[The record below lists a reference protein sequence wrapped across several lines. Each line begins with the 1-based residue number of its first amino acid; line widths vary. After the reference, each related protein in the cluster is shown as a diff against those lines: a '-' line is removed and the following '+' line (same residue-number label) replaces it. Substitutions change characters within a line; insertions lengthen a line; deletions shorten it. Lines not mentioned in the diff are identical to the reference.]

1 MLLSKCKHDKV
12 LIMPNIEINRRSNC
26 PISFTLDAFGDKWTL
41 LVLRDI
47 MFYDR
52 TRFSDFMPV
61 EQVATNILAD
71 RLSKLETMGM
81 VTKERDPKLKNQFI
95 YQATPV
101 GQSLLPVLVEM
112 TLWGLEHDPESLAS
126 KEFLERA
133 QDEKAKVTREI
144 TRAVKRGNFTAYRSE
159 KMGINPR

>member
-1 MLLSKCKHDKV
+1 
-12 LIMPNIEINRRSNC
+12 MPDTTHGRRSNC

-61 EQVATNILAD
+61 ERIATNILAD
-71 RLSKLETMGM
+71 RLGKLEAAGM
-81 VTKERDPKLKNQFI
+81 ITKERGANLKNQFI
-95 YQATPV
+95 YSVTPK
-101 GQSLLPVLVEM
+101 GKSLLPLLIEM

-126 KEFLERA
+126 KEFVERA
-133 QDEKAKVTREI
+133 RNGLQLLARTGQAHAAHVREADVHQLVQRVLG
-144 TRAVKRGNFTAYRSE
+144 RARGRATW
-159 KMGINPR
+159 

>member
-1 MLLSKCKHDKV
+1 MLDITS
-12 LIMPNIEINRRSNC
+12 NRRSSC

-61 EQVATNILAD
+61 ERIATNILAD
-71 RLSKLETMGM
+71 RLSKLESAGII
-81 VTKERDPKLKNQFI
+81 TKERDANLKNQFI
-95 YQATPV
+95 YSVTPK
-101 GQSLLPVLVEM
+101 GKSLLPLLIEM

-126 KEFLERA
+126 KEFVERA
-133 QDEKAKVTREI
+133 RNEKTKVMREI
-144 TRAVKRGNFTAYRSE
+144 SRAIDRGTFPAYRSK
-159 KMGINPR
+159 KMGINQK